1 MPQSTSVLAAK
12 YYVKC
17 GKPTHMPAIGEKPV
31 LIPKGVSVEKQDGRV
46 IVHGAKGVLER
57 VFREDIAI
65 ELREGEIIVTIP
77 KPFRGDTA
85 LRGTYA
91 SHLTNMI
98 RGVVEG
104 YEKKLLIEGIGYQ
117 AQLKGTDLVL
127 SLGFSHPVVVRQP
140 EGVVFTVGKNQ
151 ISISG
156 IDKEKVGQ
164 AAAFIRS
171 LKKPEPYKGKGI
183 RYDGEVIRRKAGKKV
198 AGAAGSSS

>member
-1 MPQSTSVLAAK
+1 MT
-12 YYVKC
+12 
-17 GKPTHMPAIGEKPV
+17 AIGEKPIH
-31 LIPKGVSVEKQDGRV
+31 IPEGVSVEKQDGRV
-46 IVHGAKGVLER
+46 IIQGPRGTLER

-65 ELREGEIIVTIP
+65 ELREREIVVAVP
-77 KPFRGDTA
+77 KPFRGDAA

-104 YEKKLLIEGIGYQ
+104 YEKKLLIEGIGYR
-117 AQLKGTDLVL
+117 AQLQGTDLVL
-127 SLGFSHPVVVRQP
+127 SLGFSHPVVVHQP
-140 EGVVFTVGKNQ
+140 EGITFVVEKNQ

-164 AAAFIRS
+164 AAAHIRS

-183 RYDGEVIRRKAGKKV
+183 RYKDEVIRRKAGKKV
-198 AGAAGSSS
+198 ASAASSS